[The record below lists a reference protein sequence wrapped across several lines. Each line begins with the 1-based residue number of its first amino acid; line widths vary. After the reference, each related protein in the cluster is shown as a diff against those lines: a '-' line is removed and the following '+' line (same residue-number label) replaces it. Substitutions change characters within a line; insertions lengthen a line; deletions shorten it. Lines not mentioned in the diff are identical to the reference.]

1 MAEKRRPDVWLVD
14 VTAEP
19 YQALADS
26 DLPTE
31 EDRARAGALAD
42 PDAGR
47 RLLARRAAL
56 RVILSRYVGIEPSL
70 LRIVRAP
77 GGKPVLVPP
86 RNGSEG
92 TRPTFSVAHTG
103 GLLAVAVGTS
113 SSLGVDVELLRTV
126 SRARAIAD
134 RWFGPDEAARLDDV
148 AADEVEAEFMRLWTA
163 KARKGLESILPMR
176 LPDGSQW
183 TQRRKRLSNPC

>member
-14 VTAEP
+14 VTAES
-19 YQALADS
+19 YQALADG

-47 RLLARRAAL
+47 RVLARRAAL

-92 TRPTFSVAHTG
+92 TRQT
-103 GLLAVAVGTS
+103 LLLVG
-113 SSLGVDVELLRTV
+113 SLDVLKV
-126 SRARAIAD
+126 IAD
-134 RWFGPDEAARLDDV
+134 
-148 AADEVEAEFMRLWTA
+148 
-163 KARKGLESILPMR
+163 
-176 LPDGSQW
+176 Q
-183 TQRRKRLSNPC
+183 